1 MKLKAMLVDDEIH
14 ILNNLKQVLPWADMD
29 IGIIGL
35 ARNGVEALEV
45 VKRDSPDLILCDIRM
60 PVMDGLNF
68 LREVR
73 KIDTECEILMLTGY
87 EEFEYARVALQH
99 GVRDY
104 ISKPINYEELEDIV
118 RRVAGMIRTAKL
130 EKQMAERR
138 WGKVIHLAYEKMMF
152 DVLMGYS
159 NGNVNYFISDEDQ
172 KIEDFEYVVMLVD
185 LDKYSQN
192 SIAWNDNERKLW
204 NFAVSNV
211 LQDAL
216 KEFHLKYAALQTR
229 EGEWCLLIQFY
240 RDTYHVSE
248 EEIVDWAKCLQLNV
262 KQNVKMSV
270 SVGFDRGPVKITDLS
285 AAYKNIQRFLLVNPN
300 CEQRISVNDP
310 PPNQVEPTISQW
322 NLIEDIVCGLR
333 HCDRTKIEKTLQ
345 TLQSN
350 LICLSEQ
357 SLSRAEKFLHYIMIH
372 LLREMREMDVL
383 CMKEEEEVWAK
394 LRYNVSVKEL
404 LVAIS
409 DLVHRCIEVAMNKK
423 SSELLMISAKDYIQR
438 NLGSDIGIDEIADHL
453 GISCSYFSLLFKT
466 HFGETFVEYL
476 TKQRMELAKSLLMM
490 SDKSITQIGSLVGY
504 MERRYFT
511 KVFQKYTG
519 TTPSE
524 YRERKEEKT
533 S

>member
-14 ILNNLKQVLPWADMD
+14 ILNNLKMVLPWQEMD
-29 IGIIGL
+29 IEIVAL

-45 VKRDSPDLILCDIRM
+45 VKQEQPDLILCDIRM

-68 LREVR
+68 LRELR
-73 KIDTECEILMLTGY
+73 KIDTECEVLMLTGY

-104 ISKPINYEELEDIV
+104 ISKPINYENLEEVV
-118 RRVAGMIRTAKL
+118 RRIADIIRTARL

-138 WGKVIHLAYEKMMF
+138 WGKMIDLAYEKMMF

-159 NGNVNYFISDEDQ
+159 NGDANYFISHEDQ
-172 KIEDFEYVVMLVD
+172 RIEDLEYVVMIVD
-185 LDKYSQN
+185 LDQYSEK
-192 SIAWNDNERKLW
+192 SVTWNDNERKLW

-229 EGEWCLLIQFY
+229 EGEWCLIIQFY
-240 RDTYHVSE
+240 HDSFHVSKE
-248 EEIVDWAKCLQLNV
+248 EIQKWAACLQKAVKENVKMTVSVGYDRGPILIRELALSYKHIQRYLLTNADPEQIISVGDSVPSQTEPTGSQWELIEEIV
-262 KQNVKMSV
+262 S
-270 SVGFDRGPVKITDLS
+270 
-285 AAYKNIQRFLLVNPN
+285 
-300 CEQRISVNDP
+300 
-310 PPNQVEPTISQW
+310 
-322 NLIEDIVCGLR
+322 GLR
-333 HCDRTKIEKTLQ
+333 HGDRGKIEKSLHVLKT
-345 TLQSN
+345 S
-350 LICLSEQ
+350 LIVSTDNSIAQ
-357 SLSRAEKFLHYIMIH
+357 AEKFFYYIVIH

-383 CMKEEEEVWAK
+383 SAAEEEEVWAK
-394 LRYNVSVKEL
+394 FRYKVSLKEL
-404 LVAIS
+404 LIVITE
-409 DLVHRCIEVAMNKK
+409 LVNRALDVTSSKK

-453 GISCSYFSLLFKT
+453 GISCSYFSLLFKNY
-466 HFGETFVEYL
+466 FGETFVEYL
-476 TKQRMELAKSLLMM
+476 TKQRMELAKSLLVI

-519 TTPSE
+519 MTPSD
-524 YRERKEEKT
+524 YRERKAEEQ
-533 S
+533 